1 MATTKERI
9 LITLAPSTAR
19 ALRARALQERTPR
32 ATIAAQFVELGL
44 LNVPLATLSP
54 AGELRAVRAIRAY
67 ERERRAGTLKEIKG
81 SIADLV

>member
-19 ALRARALQERTPR
+19 ALRTRSLRERTPR

-44 LNVPLATLSP
+44 LDVPILTLSP
-54 AGELRAVRAIRAY
+54 AGESHALRAVRAY
-67 ERERRAGTLKEIKG
+67 KRERRLGTLKEITT
-81 SIADLV
+81 SLADVA

>member
-19 ALRARALQERTPR
+19 ALRARARQEQTPR

-44 LNVPLATLSP
+44 LEVPILTLSS
-54 AGELRAVRAIRAY
+54 AGESRALRAVRTY
-67 ERERRAGTLKEIKG
+67 DKERRTGILKEIIG
-81 SIADLV
+81 SLADLA